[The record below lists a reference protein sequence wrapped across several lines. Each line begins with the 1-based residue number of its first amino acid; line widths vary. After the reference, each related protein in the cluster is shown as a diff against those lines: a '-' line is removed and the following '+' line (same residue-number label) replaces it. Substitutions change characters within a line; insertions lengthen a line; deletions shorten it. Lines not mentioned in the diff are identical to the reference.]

1 MIYDVVAL
9 GELLI
14 DFTENGISAQGNPLF
29 EANPGGAPCNLLAM
43 LSKLGHSC
51 AFIGKVGGDMFGHQL
66 RGALQAAGITS
77 NALLTDPDAPTT
89 LAFVKTAP
97 DGEREFSF
105 LRENGADIRLRAD
118 ELPADLLQNTRIFH
132 YGSLSMTHEDVREA
146 TRQAIA
152 LAKESGALLS
162 FDPNLRPAL
171 WKSLAAAKAQIAWG
185 LGQCD
190 ILKLADN
197 ELAFLTGETDLLL
210 GAELLRRQYPNIHLM
225 CVTAGANGSYAF
237 CGNYAVYRDA
247 FRLGGTIDTT
257 GAGDT
262 FGGCVLHHI
271 LRHGLDGLDEASL
284 GEMLAFANAAA
295 YLVTT
300 RKGALRSMPNPTAI
314 EAILH
319 QR

>member
-1 MIYDVVAL
+1 MTYDVVAL

-14 DFTENGISAQGNPLF
+14 DFTENGISDQGNPLF

-51 AFIGKVGGDMFGHQL
+51 AFIGKVGGDMFGRQL
-66 RGALQAAGITS
+66 RDVLQETGISADALF
-77 NALLTDPDAPTT
+77 TDPDAPTT
-89 LAFVKTAP
+89 LAFVKNAP
-97 DGEREFSF
+97 NGEREFSF

-118 ELPADLLQNTRIFH
+118 ELPVDLLQNTRIFH
-132 YGSLSMTHEDVREA
+132 YGSLSMTHEGVREA

-152 LAKESGALLS
+152 SAKTAGALLS

-171 WKSLAAAKAQIAWG
+171 WKSLAEAKEQIAWG

-190 ILKLADN
+190 ILKIADN

-210 GAELLRRQYPNIHLM
+210 GAEVLRRSYPNIHLL

-237 CGNYAVYRDA
+237 CGDA
-247 FRLGGTIDTT
+247 HVFVPAFCVRTIDTT

-262 FGGCVLHHI
+262 FGGCVLHHV
-271 LRHGLDGLDEASL
+271 LTHGLNLDETSL
-284 GEMLAFANAAA
+284 HQMLTFSNAAA
-295 YLVTT
+295 ALVTT
-300 RKGALRSMPNPTAI
+300 CKGALRSMPDLKAI
-314 EAILH
+314 NALLH
-319 QR
+319 I